1 MMEYYEALG
10 LPHNASLDAIK
21 KAYRKKALK
30 WHPDKN
36 PDNKQYAEQRFKE
49 IAEAYEV
56 LSDKN
61 KRDIYDHYGKDG
73 LIGRA
78 RPEGSR
84 TNTGGVPAYM
94 FHFRSAH
101 DVFRDFFGGHDPFF
115 GEPMPFS
122 ACASGGKGF
131 RFYSSSTNFI
141 NGKQITTKRIVEDGQ
156 ERVEVEENGELK
168 SVTVNGV
175 PADKASIREEI
186 HHRVHGEP
194 IRYRSAPVFSFH
206 DEYDSDSIYEVRT
219 VRKLFPTKKNKSYK
233 AADESPTEDN
243 DSHTDSES
251 HQEDD
256 GFQTEDDESGIDEI

>member
-1 MMEYYEALG
+1 MVI
-10 LPHNASLDAIK
+10 LDVFQPQISKDLAGGPER
-21 KAYRKKALK
+21 YRKKALK

-61 KRDIYDHYGKDG
+61 KRGIYDHYGKDG

-78 RPEGSR
+78 RPEEGSR
-84 TNTGGVPAYM
+84 TNMGGVPEYM

-101 DVFRDFFGGHDPFF
+101 DVFRDFFGGRDPFF

-122 ACASGGKGF
+122 ACASGGRGF

-141 NGKQITTKRIVEDGQ
+141 DGKQITTKRIVENGQ

-175 PADKASIREEI
+175 PTDKASIREEM
-186 HHRVHGEP
+186 HHKVHGEP
-194 IRYRSAPVFSFH
+194 TRYRSAPEFSYH
-206 DEYDSDSIYEVRT
+206 DEYDSDPIYEVRT
-219 VRKLFPTKKNKSYK
+219 VRKLFPSKNNNYT
-233 AADESPTEDN
+233 AGDESSTVDN

-256 GFQTEDDESGIDEI
+256 GSQTGDDESHIDEF

>member
-1 MMEYYEALG
+1 MVLRR
-10 LPHNASLDAIK
+10 
-21 KAYRKKALK
+21 YRKKALK

-61 KRDIYDHYGKDG
+61 KRDIYDHYGRDG

-84 TNTGGVPAYM
+84 TNNYSPEYM

-101 DVFRDFFGGHDPFF
+101 DVFRDFFGGRDPFF
-115 GEPMPFS
+115 GEAMPFG
-122 ACASGGKGF
+122 ACAGGGKGF

-175 PADKASIREEI
+175 PTDQASIREEI
-186 HHRVHGEP
+186 HHGVHGGP
-194 IRYRSAPVFSFH
+194 TRYRSAPEFSYH
-206 DEYDSDSIYEVRT
+206 DEYDSDSIYEVRP
-219 VRKLFPTKKNKSYK
+219 VRKLFPARNNKDYTT
-233 AADESPTEDN
+233 ADEFPTEDN

-251 HQEDD
+251 RREDD
-256 GFQTEDDESGIDEI
+256 GFQTEDDESCIDEI